1 MGSRILPP
9 GTVFAGYRIER
20 VLGSGGMGTVYVAAH
35 PRLPRRDALK
45 VLAAEFGADPE
56 FRARFVREAE
66 LAAQLDHPNIIGV
79 YDRGIERDQL
89 WIAMR
94 FIDGPDAATL
104 SREGALTPPRVAHL
118 ITGVARGLDH
128 AHRAGMLHRDVKP
141 ANILVEVIPG
151 QPDRVAVTDFGIAKA
166 AAGTTLT
173 QAGTILATV
182 AYAAPEQLT
191 GAAVDKRADVYALGC
206 TLYELLTGAKPFPRA
221 SVDAV
226 IAAHLTEPPPRPSAV
241 ASLPRA
247 IDEVIARAMAK
258 DPQRRYASCGELA
271 SAAAGALGVEP
282 ESASLGRPT
291 RRRGLGIAL
300 GAVAAVAA
308 LAAAGVVVLNRD
320 SSAPGGPGP
329 NSSAAPL
336 DPNSWAAHQWVIDAF
351 PGLLPKTK
359 ADSGFQGILCSPVD
373 ENQRPIDAGE
383 TRYSTHTLACN
394 GNREPVSRLILQCG
408 TDEPVAEFKPSSRA
422 TRLIGDE
429 DWQRASGRGHI
440 RWSDTTDVDLPAG
453 ELQLSFAD
461 GPRAKCALT
470 VTGGTSGQDL
480 FDRWWRDGPL

>member
-1 MGSRILPP
+1 MNRRILPP

-45 VLAAEFGADPE
+45 VLAGEFGADPE

-79 YDRGIERDQL
+79 YDRGIEHGQL

-104 SREGALTPPRVAHL
+104 LRDGALTPSRVAHL

-166 AAGTTLT
+166 VAGTTLT

-182 AYAAPEQLT
+182 AYAAPEQLS
-191 GAAVDKRADVYALGC
+191 GAVVDPRADVYALGC

-226 IAAHLTEPPPRPSAV
+226 ITAHLTEPPPRPSAV
-241 ASLPRA
+241 ADLPRA

-258 DPQRRYASCGELA
+258 DPQRRYASCHELA
-271 SAAAGALGVEP
+271 SATARALGLEA
-282 ESASLGRPT
+282 ESVPVGRMAP
-291 RRRGLGIAL
+291 RRGLVVAL
-300 GAVAAVAA
+300 GAVAAVAV
-308 LAAAGVVVLNRD
+308 LAVAGVVVLNRD
-320 SSAPGGPGP
+320 SSTSAASGPT
-329 NSSAAPL
+329 SSAVAL

-351 PGLLPKTK
+351 PDLLPKTQV
-359 ADSGFQGILCSPVD
+359 DSGFQGILCSPVD
-373 ENQRPIDAGE
+373 ENQRTIDARE

-394 GNREPVSRLILQCG
+394 GNRDPVSRLILQCG
-408 TDEPVAEFKPSSRA
+408 TDEPAPEFKPSPRA
-422 TRLIGDE
+422 TVIGDE
-429 DWQRASGRGHI
+429 DWQRPSGRGHV
-440 RWSDTTDVDLPAG
+440 RWSDTTDVDRPAG
-453 ELQLSFAD
+453 ELQLTFAD
-461 GPRAKCALT
+461 GPRATCVLT
-470 VTGGTSGQDL
+470 VTGGTSGQDI